1 MPVLHARMLRAA
13 ALLGGA
19 VISLPAVSADAVEQQ
34 PEQSPLTLE
43 RAVEAALA
51 SNPALSAFAFELRA
65 AQARERQAALRPAAE
80 VGLDAENFA
89 GSGGTGGVD
98 AAEFTLALSQ
108 VLELGGKRGARVE
121 AARAGSTL
129 VEIERQAAQLDVI
142 AEVTRRFIAV
152 VERQALLELARSA
165 TELAQNTVNGSERR
179 VKAAKSPHVELDRAR
194 IALGRAQLDERQAT
208 YRLEAARQSL
218 AAMWGETGSVLNG
231 MPMSVAQADLFALPE
246 AGTFAALIERL
257 AANPDF
263 LRFASQARLR
273 DAELRLA
280 ASQRR
285 PDVTLGAGVR
295 RFEESG
301 DTAAVASF
309 SLPLF
314 TGGRAAP
321 FVAEAEASRGLV
333 DAQRQAALTKAR
345 ATLFELH
352 QELSYT
358 VLEAQTLQRETKPQM
373 VEALEETQYAFD
385 RGRYSYLELVD
396 AQREYLDVQRSLIEA
411 AAEAHTLR
419 AEIERLTN
427 APLAADA
434 AAAIQRTQP

>member
-1 MPVLHARMLRAA
+1 MFSLTARLSWACLMCLSVFTAFAAEPESEAAPITLAQAVAA
-13 ALLGGA
+13 ALERNPELG
-19 VISLPAVSADAVEQQ
+19 
-34 PEQSPLTLE
+34 
-43 RAVEAALA
+43 
-51 SNPALSAFAFELRA
+51 AFAFELRA
-65 AQARERQAALRPAAE
+65 TQARERQAAVRPAPE
-80 VGLDAENFA
+80 LGVEAENFA
-89 GSGGTGGVD
+89 GSGDTRGFD
-98 AAEFTLALSQ
+98 AAELTLALSQ

-129 VEIERQAAQLDVI
+129 VEIERQAAQLDVL

-152 VERQALLELARSA
+152 VERQALLDLARSA

-194 IALGRAQLDERQAT
+194 IALGRARLDERQAT

-218 AAMWGETGSVLNG
+218 AAMWGETGPVLNG
-231 MPMSVAQADLFALPE
+231 VRLGTAQADLFALPD
-246 AGTFAALIERL
+246 AGDFATLMERL
-257 AANPDF
+257 AANPEF
-263 LRFASQARLR
+263 LRFASATRLR
-273 DAELRLA
+273 DAQVRLA

-295 RFEESG
+295 RFQESG
-301 DTAAVASF
+301 DAAAVASF

-314 TGGRAAP
+314 TGRRAAP

-333 DAQRQAALTKAR
+333 DVQRQAALVKAR

-358 VLEAQTLQRETKPQM
+358 VLKAQTLQRETKPQM
-373 VEALEETQYAFD
+373 AEALEETQYAFD

-396 AQREYLDVQRSLIEA
+396 AQREYLDVQRTLIEA

-427 APLAADA
+427 APLAVDA
-434 AAAIQRTQP
+434 AAATKRTQP